1 MSKKEEK
8 TLEKNLQKKIKEL
21 STLYEVGKS
30 ITSTLHLDHV
40 LRLITRKAAKIM
52 NASACSLRLLDHS
65 RQLLI
70 LKCAYN
76 LDQNFYKIKKTL
88 EVGESI
94 AGRVVQKGE
103 PYIIR
108 DIRGEKHY
116 KYPQLAKQK
125 GLRSLMTVPLVQKN
139 RIIGVLSI
147 YNKKICNYTKHDVEL
162 LSMLA
167 DQATIAIENA
177 RLYEQAEKG
186 YLNTIRTLSNIIDA
200 KDSHTYGHS
209 ERVMKHC
216 MDVAKALH
224 FPEHDREVLRY
235 ASLLH
240 DIGKIGIDVGIL
252 RKPSKLNQDEWKVM
266 VMHPVM
272 GSGIV
277 EQISFLRELAPIIL
291 RHHERYD
298 GNGYPGKLKKDK
310 IPLAARILAIVD
322 AYESM
327 VSDRPYRKALSH
339 RQVRQEILR
348 GAGKQFDP
356 KIAKVFLDTLSKKQ
370 KRSPHVK
377 VRRKNSKSNRRVHK
391 KVIS

>member
-1 MSKKEEK
+1 MSKKEKK

-21 STLYEVGKS
+21 STLYEISKS
-30 ITSTLHLDHV
+30 ITSTLRLDQV

-65 RQLLI
+65 KQVLI

-76 LDQNFYKIKKTL
+76 LDQSFYKIKKSL

-103 PYIIR
+103 PCIIK
-108 DIRGEKHY
+108 DIHKERHY
-116 KYPQLAKQK
+116 KYPHLARRK
-125 GLRSLMTVPLVQKN
+125 GLCSLITVPLVQKN
-139 RIIGVLSI
+139 RIMGVLSI
-147 YNKKICNYTKHDVEL
+147 YNKKICDYTKDDVEL

-200 KDSHTYGHS
+200 KDSHTFGHS

-224 FPEHDREVLRY
+224 FHEHDREVLRY

-252 RKPSKLNQDEWKVM
+252 RKPSKLNQDEWKIM

-272 GSGIV
+272 GSSIV
-277 EQISFLRELAPIIL
+277 EQISFLKELAPVIL

-298 GNGYPGKLKKDK
+298 GNGYPGRLKKDK
-310 IPLAARILAIVD
+310 IPLAARILSIVD

-327 VSDRPYRKALSH
+327 VSDRPYRKALSYKK
-339 RQVRQEILR
+339 VRQELLK
-348 GAGKQFDP
+348 GSGKQFDP
-356 KIAKVFLDTLSKKQ
+356 KIVKVFLGTLSK
-370 KRSPHVK
+370 
-377 VRRKNSKSNRRVHK
+377 RKK
-391 KVIS
+391 K